1 MILLSHLRD
10 SRKFIVNAELIK
22 FIEETPETLITLQ
35 NNEKILVKETCEE
48 VVKKAIDYARSIRT
62 LTGIEP

>member
-22 FIEETPETLITLQ
+22 FIEDTPETLITLQ
-35 NNEKILVKETCEE
+35 NNEKILVKETSEE
-48 VVKKAIDYARSIRT
+48 VVKKAIEYARSIRT
-62 LTGIEP
+62 LTGIES